1 MTTRKIYIQSA
12 GIYRDFNWKCA
23 GDNGAYTQAGP
34 GPEGMQAYRSLAHFH
49 GKAAVCRILC
59 ADGSYSVVARNL
71 YVPDKWDYVKR
82 PIYLNIC
89 ISGISNQEARAF
101 ETAFHQNVA
110 DKEGR
115 YWPAITRHYLTAGE
129 DFDMDWAGLAESLGE
144 ILQTPRAPEISLSE
158 ELHYEVEAPP
168 SPTMNAIIKAGTRAI
183 LHTPLAFLIYKVCL
197 YVLNK
202 KKP

>member
-23 GDNGAYTQAGP
+23 GDNGAYTQASP
-34 GPEGMQAYRSLAHFH
+34 GPEGMQAYRSLSNAQS
-49 GKAAVCRILC
+49 KAAVCRILC
-59 ADGSYSVVARNL
+59 ADGSYCAVARNL

-110 DKEGR
+110 NKER
-115 YWPAITRHYLTAGE
+115 RDWPAITRHYLTAEE
-129 DFDMDWAGLAESLGE
+129 DFDMDWAGLHESLDE
-144 ILQTPRAPEISLSE
+144 ILKTPGNPEFSLSDELRYE
-158 ELHYEVEAPP
+158 EEAPP
-168 SPTMNAIIKAGTRAI
+168 SPTMSAIIKAGAKAI
-183 LHTPLAFLIYKVCL
+183 LHTSMAYLISKIDKL
-197 YVLNK
+197 TNK
-202 KKP
+202 

>member
-1 MTTRKIYIQSA
+1 MSTRKIYIQSA

-34 GPEGMQAYRSLAHFH
+34 GPEGMQAYRSLSNAQS
-49 GKAAVCRILC
+49 KAAVCRIRC
-59 ADGSYSVVARNL
+59 ADGTYCAVARNL
-71 YVPDKWDYVKR
+71 YVPGKWDYVKR
-82 PIYLNIC
+82 SIYLNLC

-129 DFDMDWAGLAESLGE
+129 DFDMDWAGLHESLDE
-144 ILQTPRAPEISLSE
+144 ILKTPRNPEISLSDELRYE
-158 ELHYEVEAPP
+158 EEAPP
-168 SPTMNAIIKAGTRAI
+168 SPTMNAIIKAGTKAI
-183 LHTPLAFLIYKVCL
+183 LHTSLLFLIYKVSL
-197 YVLNK
+197 FLNK